1 MSRLRGHV
9 AIPALLVVVTLGA
22 LPALAGSSRTAL
34 VSKTSAGAPGDG
46 DSGSPVASASG
57 RYVAFASEAPNL
69 PGSDSD
75 QSVYLADRRT
85 GRTVL
90 ISKRSDG
97 EPAMDGNSND
107 PSISGSGRFI
117 AFRSGAANLPAGGV
131 ERERVYVHDR
141 KTDTTRLVSKT
152 SAGEPDNG
160 YSDSPSI
167 SVSGRYVSFR
177 STATNL
183 PGNDSFNDIYV
194 HDRKTGRTEL
204 VSRNSGGQPA
214 NADSRPDNSISPS
227 GRYVGFSSAATN
239 LPGNPENTYIH
250 DRKTGTTRVV
260 SKTSDGQPANG
271 NSSYPSI
278 SATGRYVSF
287 VSSAT
292 NLPGDDAVTDAFV
305 HDRKTGRTR
314 LVSKTSAGDPAS
326 ASALYTWISASG
338 RYVAFNSEATNLPGD
353 DLVEDVYLRDRKTG
367 RTSLVS
373 KSTTG
378 DPASGG
384 DSFLGSLTPSGG
396 YVTFSSEATN
406 LAGDDLYLDAYIHG
420 PLR

>member
-1 MSRLRGHV
+1 MSGFGGKLG
-9 AIPALLVVVTLGA
+9 ITALLLALAPGA
-22 LPALAGSSRTAL
+22 LPALAGSSKTAL
-34 VSKTSAGAPGDG
+34 VSRTSAGVPGDG
-46 DSGSPVASASG
+46 ESGSPVASASG

-90 ISKRSDG
+90 VSKTSDG
-97 EPAMDGNSND
+97 EPAVDGNSND
-107 PSISGSGRFI
+107 PSISASGRFI

-167 SVSGRYVSFR
+167 SASGRYVSFR

-183 PGNDSFNDIYV
+183 PGNDSFDDIYV
-194 HDRKTGRTEL
+194 HDRKTGKTEL
-204 VSRNSGGQPA
+204 MSRNSGGKPA

-239 LPGNPENTYIH
+239 FPGNPENTYIH
-250 DRKTGTTRVV
+250 DRRTGKTRVV
-260 SKTSDGQPANG
+260 SKTSDGEPATG
-271 NSSYPSI
+271 NSSYPAI

-287 VSSAT
+287 VSSAA
-292 NLPGDDAVTDAFV
+292 NLPGDDSVTDAFV
-305 HDRKTGRTR
+305 HDRETGRTR

-326 ASALYTWISASG
+326 ASALYTRISASG
-338 RYVAFNSEATNLPGD
+338 RYVAFNSEATNLPGN
-353 DLVEDVYLRDRKTG
+353 DLVEDVYTHDRKTG
-367 RTSLVS
+367 STRLVS
-373 KSTTG
+373 RSTTG

-384 DSFLGSLTPSGG
+384 DSFLGSLTPSGD

-406 LAGDDLYLDAYIHG
+406 LAGNPEFLDAYIRG